1 MLTGLGPGTARAAG
15 PPVAF
20 PEPRPVLPS
29 GRQASVV
36 LSAAVCLCGCAF
48 FNVLLPAL
56 SPSEV
61 DHTLS
66 VERSSLN
73 STLCLEAELL
83 GVLRTGGS
91 QLQDRGSMSCLGSTS
106 QELPAVNSC
115 WVGRTRFRS
124 HLIMSAGAS
133 PSLRRVAF

>member
-1 MLTGLGPGTARAAG
+1 MLTGPGPGTARAAG

-20 PEPRPVLPS
+20 PEPRPVFLPS

-36 LSAAVCLCGCAF
+36 LSAAVCLCDCAF

-56 SPSEV
+56 EPSEM
-61 DHTLS
+61 DHTRP
-66 VERSSLN
+66 VERTSLN

-83 GVLRTGGS
+83 GVLRAGGS

-106 QELPAVNSC
+106 QELPAVNS
-115 WVGRTRFRS
+115 R
-124 HLIMSAGAS
+124 
-133 PSLRRVAF
+133 